1 MSQFFIKNFLSHST
15 GKLRKGTLLC
25 LTKFRVS
32 KNFLHEGGRTIFCRL
47 CLTEPK
53 NFVVEPFCVSENF
66 WYRKILWIRRGR
78 EGVSQFSIEN
88 LLSHST
94 GKLRKR
100 TLVCLTKI
108 RVSKNFLQEGSSTIF
123 CRLCLAE
130 PKKFVGETFCVSENF
145 WYRKILWIR
154 RGEGVS
160 QFSIENLLSH
170 STGKLRRRTLLCFRK
185 FLVSK
190 NFMDKKGGT
199 RECH

>member
-1 MSQFFIKNFLSHST
+1 MSHST

-32 KNFLHEGGRTIFCRL
+32 KNFLHEGGRTIFWRQF
-47 CLTEPK
+47 LTVPK

-100 TLVCLTKI
+100 TL
-108 RVSKNFLQEGSSTIF
+108 
-123 CRLCLAE
+123 
-130 PKKFVGETFCVSENF
+130 
-145 WYRKILWIR
+145 
-154 RGEGVS
+154 
-160 QFSIENLLSH
+160 
-170 STGKLRRRTLLCFRK
+170 LCFRK

-190 NFMDKKGGT
+190 KVMDKKGGR
-199 RECH
+199 RECHNFPSKICCLTGPEKFVREPFSV